1 MSLRVQCAEIFTSYL
16 GEMQNYISRWL
27 PHQTGDCE
35 KCYFI
40 SSKGGMKNKHEL
52 CFCCCCNPNS
62 FVANGQVPR
71 ATVRGGEN
79 VCEKSCWSSHGSISR
94 WCEGCE
100 MIWRE
105 KKNLKLSMET
115 IFKEFSEIES
125 PFLGM
130 VNRVVCDEI
139 EFPLSS
145 ARNKGARRGRGGLQW
160 WSFNYLWNT
169 KPFGRKCFMNKTQK
183 EKK

>member
-1 MSLRVQCAEIFTSYL
+1 MSFGFSVLKYSRVTWVKCKIIFHLDCPIRLATAK
-16 GEMQNYISRWL
+16 NVISF
-27 PHQTGDCE
+27 PE
-35 KCYFI
+35 KWCGV
-40 SSKGGMKNKHEL
+40 GGMENKHEL

-62 FVANGQVPR
+62 FATNGQVPR

-79 VCEKSCWSSHGSISR
+79 VCEKSRWSSHGSISR

-105 KKNLKLSMET
+105 KKNVRGNLKLSMET
-115 IFKEFSEIES
+115 IFRESAEIES
-125 PFLGM
+125 SFLGM

-145 ARNKGARRGRGGLQW
+145 ARNKGSKRARRGGGL
-160 WSFNYLWNT
+160 
-169 KPFGRKCFMNKTQK
+169 
-183 EKK
+183 